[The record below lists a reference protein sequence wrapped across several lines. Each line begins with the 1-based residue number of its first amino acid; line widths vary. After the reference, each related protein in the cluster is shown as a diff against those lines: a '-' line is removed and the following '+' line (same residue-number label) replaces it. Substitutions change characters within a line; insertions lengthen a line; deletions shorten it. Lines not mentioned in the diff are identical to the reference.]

1 MRLDSATRKR
11 KSGMKQILDACCGSR
26 MFWFD
31 KKNPHVE
38 FCDNRE
44 VPYHEFYPNRY
55 IEVCPNTVCDFRAL
69 PFESSSFIL

>member
-1 MRLDSATRKR
+1 
-11 KSGMKQILDACCGSR
+11 MKQILDACCGSR

-44 VPYHEFYPNRY
+44 VPYHEFYPKHLINALVER
-55 IEVCPNTVCDFRAL
+55 IVDKVVGRAT
-69 PFESSSFIL
+69 EEE